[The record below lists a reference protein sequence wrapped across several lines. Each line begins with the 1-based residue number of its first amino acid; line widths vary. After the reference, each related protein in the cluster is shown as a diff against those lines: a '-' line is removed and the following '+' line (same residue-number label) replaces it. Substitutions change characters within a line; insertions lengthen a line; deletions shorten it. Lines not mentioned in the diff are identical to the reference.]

1 VGTFPDN
8 TKAGCVTHSLTHFIV
23 SEWVTQYENF
33 RHGFCA
39 KYIDYV
45 IAELI

>member
-1 VGTFPDN
+1 
-8 TKAGCVTHSLTHFIV
+8 
-23 SEWVTQYENF
+23 VTQYEYF